1 MKFTI
6 EMTVDFEGFD
16 IPVNKSLSMINA
28 MQREQVAN
36 AVQNALKAMKPQIH
50 NVYKQRTNG

>member
-6 EMTVDFEGFD
+6 EMTVDFDGFD
-16 IPVNKSLSMINA
+16 IPTNKSLSMINA

-36 AVQNALKAMKPQIH
+36 AVQSALKAMKPQIH

>member
-16 IPVNKSLSMINA
+16 IPVNKSLYMINA

-36 AVQNALKAMKPQIH
+36 AVQSDLKEMKPQIH